1 MAGLFRICGNSG
13 TDLAQELYEWAV
25 LIANPPKRT
34 IPAVRDSLELG
45 CRPISG
51 IYLLSFG
58 TVAGLRQAKLF
69 VAREWVDLPGSGH
82 RNDKNAGEPQGTALQ
97 SDHCILQDKRDN
109 QLPAL
114 WEIGC
119 FSGTHLVFSCST
131 DSGNQAT
138 EICGFTGRPRMASS
152 YTDADEPAWDRRST
166 SGNSNRDSLN
176 SLKNH
181 LAHVADLGASM
192 MHATANRSSIISNPW
207 DAPAAGPLSDPFDG
221 LPSDNSSDSNG
232 ASDLSPQS
240 HVSLPPSLFQQR
252 SLLDNTRPLIS
263 TADSSVSLGLHNHNQ
278 LSTSS
283 LDDYVSPSDA
293 AAAARSATSTLTTT
307 SITPTTSAA
316 AADDPDPDPWSAT
329 IPKLDDALKP
339 GSNVG
344 GSTLMDHNSVEQL
357 MKEAAAARRRR
368 QQQQQQQHG
377 DRHRRRNG
385 SGSSGDDD
393 DNDDD
398 DGEGEDATLGFSKS
412 ASNVE
417 VIKDEGLDVPP
428 VVDPSAIE
436 VEHVK
441 VLLAPEKGGIVFKH
455 VNYILHSQTRQ
466 TSVLRRYSDFLWLLD
481 VLVRKYPFRT
491 IPSLPPK
498 KVGADPPFL
507 ERRRRAL
514 SRFINLVVNHPTLG
528 EDESV
533 IAFLTVEMDIHA
545 YRKKVTVSTEEEVP
559 QQTPRIMAS
568 IPGDLAE
575 RIVEF
580 KKGLDF
586 LICQYRDLA
595 TLTERIARREDDSA
609 VDLMR
614 FSLIVNGLSEKA
626 SCTSPTCHSCLRTHH
641 GLLQI
646 SGGLKHTSVVMAEES
661 QCMLDGILES
671 LKTHRDL
678 LIACQELFYRQERAL
693 SALTLDALNK
703 RILTLQTK
711 LHDVTT
717 KGGGGG
723 ATTAASAANNTTT
736 TTTSTTTTNSKEAD
750 RLKAAIEADQREV
763 ERQGRRIDVIRLC
776 TWRELQYYH
785 KQQAFVS
792 LMYQQFVSEKMRLSS
807 SYSEI
812 WRTLAPAVFELPT
825 AEFANL

>member
-1 MAGLFRICGNSG
+1 
-13 TDLAQELYEWAV
+13 
-25 LIANPPKRT
+25 
-34 IPAVRDSLELG
+34 
-45 CRPISG
+45 
-51 IYLLSFG
+51 
-58 TVAGLRQAKLF
+58 
-69 VAREWVDLPGSGH
+69 
-82 RNDKNAGEPQGTALQ
+82 
-97 SDHCILQDKRDN
+97 
-109 QLPAL
+109 
-114 WEIGC
+114 
-119 FSGTHLVFSCST
+119 
-131 DSGNQAT
+131 
-138 EICGFTGRPRMASS
+138 MASS
-152 YTDADEPAWDRRST
+152 YTDTDEPAWDRKST
-166 SGNSNRDSLN
+166 TSSNNRDSLN
-176 SLKNH
+176 SLKHH
-181 LAHVADLGASM
+181 LAHVPDLGASI

-207 DAPAAGPLSDPFDG
+207 DAPAAGSLVDSYDG
-221 LPSDNSSDSNG
+221 GNGIDSND
-232 ASDLSPQS
+232 STDLPPS

-263 TADSSVSLGLHNHNQ
+263 TADSSVSLGLHSHQ

-283 LDDYVSPSDA
+283 LDYVSPTD
-293 AAAARSATSTLTTT
+293 ATSTINSTT

-316 AADDPDPDPWSAT
+316 AADPEPDPWSAT
-329 IPKLDDALKP
+329 IPRLDDALRP

-344 GSTLMDHNSVEQL
+344 GSGIMDQRSIEQL
-357 MKEAAAARRRR
+357 MKEAAARRRR
-368 QQQQQQQHG
+368 QQADESQ
-377 DRHRRRNG
+377 RRNSNG
-385 SGSSGDDD
+385 AGNGSSSDSEGDD
-393 DNDDD
+393 
-398 DGEGEDATLGFSKS
+398 ASAPLSKN
-412 ASNVE
+412 ASSVE
-417 VIKDEGLDVPP
+417 VIKEEGMDVLP

-441 VLLAPEKGGIVFKH
+441 ISLAPEKGGLVFKH

-533 IAFLTVEMDIHA
+533 IAFLTVEMDIHS
-545 YRKKVTVSTEEEVP
+545 YRKKVSVSTAEEVP

-568 IPGDLAE
+568 IPADLAE

-609 VDLMR
+609 VDMMR

-641 GLLQI
+641 GLVQI
-646 SGGLKHTSVVMAEES
+646 SGGLRSTSVVMAEES

-693 SALTLDALNK
+693 SALTLDTLNK

-717 KGGGGG
+717 KGGGGTG
-723 ATTAASAANNTTT
+723 AGTTGAAANTT
-736 TTTSTTTTNSKEAD
+736 TTTSTNNNSKEAD

-763 ERQGRRIDVIRLC
+763 EMQGRRIDVIRLC

-785 KQQAFVS
+785 KQQAHVS

-825 AEFANL
+825 AEFATL

>member
-1 MAGLFRICGNSG
+1 
-13 TDLAQELYEWAV
+13 
-25 LIANPPKRT
+25 
-34 IPAVRDSLELG
+34 
-45 CRPISG
+45 
-51 IYLLSFG
+51 
-58 TVAGLRQAKLF
+58 
-69 VAREWVDLPGSGH
+69 
-82 RNDKNAGEPQGTALQ
+82 
-97 SDHCILQDKRDN
+97 
-109 QLPAL
+109 
-114 WEIGC
+114 
-119 FSGTHLVFSCST
+119 
-131 DSGNQAT
+131 
-138 EICGFTGRPRMASS
+138 MASS
-152 YTDADEPAWDRRST
+152 YTDTDEPAWDRKST
-166 SGNSNRDSLN
+166 TSSNNRDSLN
-176 SLKNH
+176 SLKHH
-181 LAHVADLGASM
+181 LAHVPDLGASIL
-192 MHATANRSSIISNPW
+192 HATANRSSIITNPW
-207 DAPAAGPLSDPFDG
+207 DAPAAGESYDG
-221 LPSDNSSDSNG
+221 GNGIDSNG
-232 ASDLSPQS
+232 SSDLPPS

-263 TADSSVSLGLHNHNQ
+263 TADSSVSLGLHSHQ

-283 LDDYVSPSDA
+283 LDYVSPTD
-293 AAAARSATSTLTTT
+293 ATSTITSATT

-316 AADDPDPDPWSAT
+316 AADPEPDPWSAT
-329 IPKLDDALKP
+329 IPRLDDALKP

-344 GSTLMDHNSVEQL
+344 GSGLMDQRSIEQL
-357 MKEAAAARRRR
+357 MKEAAARRRR
-368 QQQQQQQHG
+368 QQADDNNSQ
-377 DRHRRRNG
+377 RRRNSHAG
-385 SGSSGDDD
+385 SDS
-393 DNDDD
+393 
-398 DGEGEDATLGFSKS
+398 EGEDDAPPGRPFSKS
-412 ASNVE
+412 ASSVE
-417 VIKDEGLDVPP
+417 VIKDEGMDVPP
-428 VVDPSAIE
+428 AVDPTAME

-441 VLLAPEKGGIVFKH
+441 ISLAPEKGGLVFKH
-455 VNYILHSQTRQ
+455 INYILHSQTRQ

-533 IAFLTVEMDIHA
+533 IAFLTVEMDIHS
-545 YRKKVTVSTEEEVP
+545 YRKKVSVSTEEEVP

-568 IPGDLAE
+568 IPADLAE

-609 VDLMR
+609 LDLMR
-614 FSLIVNGLSEKA
+614 FSLIVKGLSEKA
-626 SCTSPTCHSCLRTHH
+626 SCTSATCHSCLRTHH
-641 GLLQI
+641 GLVQI
-646 SGGLKHTSVVMAEES
+646 SGGLKNTSVVMAEES

-693 SALTLDALNK
+693 SALTLDTLNK
-703 RILTLQTK
+703 RILALQTK

-717 KGGGGG
+717 KGGGGSSASSTG
-723 ATTAASAANNTTT
+723 ASANTN
-736 TTTSTTTTNSKEAD
+736 TTSTNSTNNSKEAD

-763 ERQGRRIDVIRLC
+763 ETQGRRIDVIRLC

-785 KQQAFVS
+785 KQQAHVS

-825 AEFANL
+825 AEFAIL